1 MLESDCSKNFSCL
14 YISTRLHRSSEIT
27 LGRRWRLLIFLQIF
41 LTEEKEQFPAGNCGR
56 HGGTSSLGG
65 TPLNIMSRNSLSDL
79 RSPATGCTLGTSGHS
94 YTAIYFPV
102 PESPL
107 YNETPAV
114 GYITASML
122 MLATQE
128 EGGWFILELK
138 CNQSWIITKT
148 YDFSL

>member
-1 MLESDCSKNFSCL
+1 MLESDHSYNVSCL
-14 YISTRLHRSSEIT
+14 YISTPLHSSSEIT
-27 LGRRWRLLIFLQIF
+27 LGRGWRLLIFLQIF
-41 LTEEKEQFPAGNCGR
+41 LTEEKEQFPVGNCGR
-56 HGGTSSLGG
+56 HRGTSSLGG

-114 GYITASML
+114 GYITKSIL
-122 MLATQE
+122 VLATH
-128 EGGWFILELK
+128 GWGEVFHP
-138 CNQSWIITKT
+138 
-148 YDFSL
+148 